1 MIMKSWTRLWRVYF
15 KMNREVLERIIQTII
30 TIEELGELSQA
41 LSKYT
46 RYMCSDKTIRV
57 DIYQITDMVF
67 EELAD
72 VELCL
77 EKFKELNYIDQQ
89 EIDRIKQYKE
99 KRLK

>member
-1 MIMKSWTRLWRVYF
+1 
-15 KMNREVLERIIQTII
+15 MNREVLERIIQTII
-30 TIEELGELSQA
+30 TIEELGELTQA

-46 RYMCSDKTIRV
+46 RYMCSDKTIRKG
-57 DIYQITDMVF
+57 IIEIADMVF

-89 EIDRIKQYKE
+89 EIDRIKEHKE
-99 KRLK
+99 KRLKYV

>member
-1 MIMKSWTRLWRVYF
+1 MKEYVI
-15 KMNREVLERIIQTII
+15 ERIIQTII

-41 LSKYT
+41 LSKCV
-46 RYMCSDKTIRV
+46 RYMCSDESLRKDLYAIRE
-57 DIYQITDMVF
+57 MVI

-89 EIDRIKQYKE
+89 EIDKIKEYKE
-99 KRLK
+99 KRLNHV